1 MGSHL
6 VWIACNT
13 SADVCKAVLAS
24 IIDNITHTDLQKC
37 VKVTDSDQKW
47 PFRRCVGPN
56 STSRRSYEVI
66 LGLDRL

>member
-13 SADVCKAVLAS
+13 CTDVREAVLAS
-24 IIDNITHTDLQKC
+24 SSDILTHTDLQKC

-47 PFRRCVGPN
+47 PFWQCFGRN
-56 STSRRSYEVI
+56 STSRRRYGVI